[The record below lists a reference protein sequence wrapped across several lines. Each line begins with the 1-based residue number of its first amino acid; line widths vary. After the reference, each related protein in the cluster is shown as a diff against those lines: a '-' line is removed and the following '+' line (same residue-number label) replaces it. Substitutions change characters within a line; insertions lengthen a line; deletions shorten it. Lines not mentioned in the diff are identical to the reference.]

1 MTDGRTAEALID
13 RARTI
18 VREQVVPI
26 ERDFLA
32 GGGDRAR
39 PALDAVRERVREE
52 GLLAPH
58 LPPEVGG
65 RGLSLA
71 AFGRLSEE
79 LGWSPLGHY
88 AFNCQ
93 APDVGN
99 MELLLRHGNAEQKE
113 RLLKPLA
120 EGRIRSC
127 FAMTEPDRAGSN
139 PAWLGTTATADGDG
153 YVLDGRKW
161 FVSSADGAAFAVV
174 VAVTRPEAP
183 PHARATLFAVP
194 TDTPGFRLL
203 RNIPVMGERG
213 AGYFSHGEV
222 ALDGCRVPSG
232 ARIGAEGS
240 GFALA
245 QERLGPGRIHHAL
258 RWIGVCARA
267 LHMTC
272 ERAARRELAPGVPL
286 GSKQAVQHAIAE
298 SRAEIDAA
306 RLLVLRTAE
315 KIDAEGTSA
324 ARVDISLVKFH
335 VAGVLDRVL
344 DRAVQVHGALGLT
357 DDTVLAFWYRHE
369 RAARI
374 YDGPDEVHK
383 SVVARHLLRAHGV
396 DVEI

>member
-1 MTDGRTAEALID
+1 MSPAHLDDIVHRV
-13 RARTI
+13 RAI
-18 VREQVVPI
+18 VREGVVLLEP
-26 ERDFLA
+26 DFLA
-32 GGGDRAR
+32 GGLGAIAPRLG
-39 PALDAVRERVREE
+39 ALRERVRAE

-58 LPPEVGG
+58 LPAEYGG
-65 RGLSLA
+65 AGLPLA

-88 AFNCQ
+88 VFNCQ

-99 MELLLRHGNAEQKE
+99 MELLLHHGSAEQKE
-113 RLLKPLA
+113 RFLRPLA
-120 EGRIRSC
+120 AGTIRSC

-139 PAWLGTTATADGDG
+139 PTWLATTARAEGTD
-153 YVLDGRKW
+153 YVIDGRKW
-161 FVSSADGAAFAVV
+161 FASAADGAAFAIVM
-174 VAVTRPEAP
+174 AVTAPEGAP
-183 PHARATLFAVP
+183 HKRASMLLVP
-194 TDTPGFRLL
+194 TDTPGYRLV
-203 RNIPVMGERG
+203 RNIPVMGDPG
-213 AGYFSHGEV
+213 SGYFSHGEV
-222 ALDGCRVPSG
+222 VFEGCRVPAS
-232 ARIGAEGS
+232 ARIGAAGA

-245 QERLGPGRIHHAL
+245 QERLGPGRIHHCL
-258 RWIGVCARA
+258 RWVGVCERA

-286 GSKQAVQHAIAE
+286 ASKQAVQHAIAD

-315 KIDAEGTSA
+315 RIDTEGAKA
-324 ARVDISLVKFH
+324 ARADVSLIKFF

-357 DDTVLAFWYRHE
+357 VDTVLSFWYRHE

-383 SVVARHLLRAHGV
+383 SALARHVLRPYGV

>member
-1 MTDGRTAEALID
+1 MGDADRDGILHRV
-13 RARTI
+13 RAI
-18 VREQVVPI
+18 VREGVVLLEP
-26 ERDFLA
+26 DFLA
-32 GGGDRAR
+32 GGMAAIAPR
-39 PALDAVRERVREE
+39 LDALRQRVREE

-58 LPPEVGG
+58 LPAAYGG
-65 RGLSLA
+65 AGLSLA
-71 AFGRLSEE
+71 VFGRLSEE

-88 AFNCQ
+88 VFNCQ

-99 MELLLRHGNAEQKE
+99 MELLLHHGSAEQKE
-113 RLLKPLA
+113 RFLRPLA
-120 EGRIRSC
+120 AGAIRSC

-139 PAWLGTTATADGDG
+139 PVWLGTTARADGGD
-153 YVLDGRKW
+153 YVIDGRKW
-161 FVSSADGAAFAVV
+161 FASAADGAAFAIVM
-174 VAVTRPEAP
+174 AVTAPEAP
-183 PHARATLFAVP
+183 PHKRASMLLVP
-194 TDTPGFRLL
+194 TDTPGYRLV
-203 RNIPVMGERG
+203 RNIPVMGDAG

-222 ALDGCRVPSG
+222 AFEGCRVPATALIGSPG
-232 ARIGAEGS
+232 A

-245 QERLGPGRIHHAL
+245 QERLGPGRIHHCL
-258 RWIGVCARA
+258 RWVGVCERA

-272 ERAARRELAPGVPL
+272 ERAARRELAPGVRL
-286 GSKQAVQHAIAE
+286 ASKQAVQHAIAD

-315 KIDAEGTSA
+315 RIDTEGARA
-324 ARVDISLVKFH
+324 ARADVSLIKFF

-357 DDTVLAFWYRHE
+357 EDTILSFWYRHE

-383 SVVARHLLRAHGV
+383 SALARHVLRPYGV